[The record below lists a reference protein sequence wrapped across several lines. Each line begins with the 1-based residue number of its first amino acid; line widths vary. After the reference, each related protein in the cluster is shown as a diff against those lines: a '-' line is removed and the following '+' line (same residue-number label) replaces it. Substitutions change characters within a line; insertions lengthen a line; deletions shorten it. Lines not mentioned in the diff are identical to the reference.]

1 MSDARA
7 RRGVPPAGDGARAP
21 GGLLPLAPDPPARSE
36 EPEDAALRGVAAELE
51 RYAAAAMPE
60 PPSGL
65 AARIVSAVRAEAPRS
80 PVRRLL
86 DAALPPRWPALPG
99 AVADV
104 LRAAVGL
111 GKPVAL
117 GVRMEAAALVLVLVV
132 ATAVGGTLLA
142 GGAGALLAAIT
153 APGPTPAAPS
163 TVPPRTVGPIPSPE
177 VSSSVAPSL
186 AASPSARPAE
196 RSPRATPMAPAPAG
210 LPWATPGAP
219 LGTPNGSRAPAA
231 SASPSPSPSP
241 LPSARTSPEPSEP
254 SPTPSGEG
262 QATGASPAES
272 AGH

>member
-1 MSDARA
+1 MSEARA
-7 RRGVPPAGDGARAP
+7 RRDGPPAGDGARAP
-21 GGLLPLAPDPPARSE
+21 GGRLLVAPDPPVGSE

-65 AARIVSAVRAEAPRS
+65 AARIVAAVAAEAPRS

-86 DAALPPRWPALPG
+86 DAALPPRWRALPG

-153 APGPTPAAPS
+153 APGPTPAAP
-163 TVPPRTVGPIPSPE
+163 TMVPARTVGPLRSPE
-177 VSSSVAPSL
+177 VSSSMAPAL

-196 RSPRATPMAPAPAG
+196 LSPRATSMTPAPAG

-219 LGTPNGSRAPAA
+219 VGTPHGSRPPAA

-241 LPSARTSPEPSEP
+241 APSARTSPEPSEP
-254 SPTPSGEG
+254 SPTPSREG
-262 QATGASPAES
+262 QAPGASPTES